1 MKARRM
7 PADTRPTLAPTQ
19 APPAAE
25 SEPDGLP
32 VPRRY
37 WAMLAIALAL
47 TLSVLDS
54 SIANVALPTIA
65 RDLHANPAA
74 SIWIVNAYQLATVV
88 SLLPLAALGDIIGYR
103 RVYQTGLILFTL
115 ASLAC
120 TMTRSIDALALARIV
135 QGFGAAG
142 IMSVNGA
149 LVRHT
154 YPSDRL
160 GQGIG
165 VNAMVISIAAA
176 IGPTAASAILAVAKW
191 PWLFGVNVP
200 IGIAAIVVASFAL
213 PRTQTSERRFDWP
226 SALLNAAAFG
236 LLVSGAEIWGRGAPA
251 IGATE
256 VVAGT
261 VAAALLVAREWRR
274 PAPLVPFDLL
284 RIPIYGLSIATS
296 VCSFTAQMLAFV
308 ALPFFFETL
317 LGRSA
322 VETGLLMTPWP
333 VAVGVAAP
341 ISGHL
346 SDRLPAGL
354 LGGIG
359 LAVLAVGLFLLA
371 RLSITATDADIVWRM
386 AIGGIGFG
394 IFQAP
399 NNRAMMAA
407 APRRCS
413 GAAGGML
420 ATARLTGQTAGAA
433 AVALIFRMQG
443 RETTN
448 TSLLVAAVVAVVAA
462 GVSLTRLV
470 PAHEAP
476 AQP

>member
-1 MKARRM
+1 M
-7 PADTRPTLAPTQ
+7 PSDTRPTLAKTP
-19 APPAAE
+19 APLAVE

-32 VPRRY
+32 IPRRY

-65 RDLHANPAA
+65 RDLHADPAA

-88 SLLPLAALGDIIGYR
+88 SLLPLAALGEIIGYR

-115 ASLAC
+115 ASLGCA
-120 TMTRSIDALALARIV
+120 MTRSIDALAFARIV

-154 YPSDRL
+154 YPSSRL

-165 VNAMVISIAAA
+165 INAMVISIAAA
-176 IGPTAASAILAVAKW
+176 VGPTAASAILAVARW

-200 IGIAAIVVASFAL
+200 VGIAAIAVASFAL
-213 PRTQTSERRFDWP
+213 PRTQTSERPFDWP

-236 LLVSGAEIWGRGAPA
+236 LLVSGAEVWGRGASA
-251 IGATE
+251 IGVVE
-256 VVAGT
+256 VASGVA
-261 VAAALLVAREWRR
+261 AAALLVAREWRR

-284 RIPIYGLSIATS
+284 RVPIYGLSIATS
-296 VCSFTAQMLAFV
+296 ICSFTAQMLAFV
-308 ALPFFFETL
+308 ALPFFFETV

-322 VETGLLMTPWP
+322 VATGLLMTPWP
-333 VAVGVAAP
+333 VAVGIAAP

-359 LAVLAVGLFLLA
+359 LALLAIGLFLLA
-371 RLSITATDADIVWRM
+371 RLSVNATDVDIVWRM
-386 AIGGIGFG
+386 AICGIGFG

-399 NNRAMMAA
+399 NNRAMMSA
-407 APRRCS
+407 APRRRS

-420 ATARLTGQTAGAA
+420 ATARLTGQTVGAA

-448 TSLLVAAVVAVVAA
+448 TSLLAAAAVAVVA
-462 GVSLTRLV
+462 GCISLTRLAR
-470 PAHEAP
+470 PLGTAGTA
-476 AQP
+476 

>member
-1 MKARRM
+1 
-7 PADTRPTLAPTQ
+7 
-19 APPAAE
+19 
-25 SEPDGLP
+25 
-32 VPRRY
+32 
-37 WAMLAIALAL
+37 
-47 TLSVLDS
+47 
-54 SIANVALPTIA
+54 
-65 RDLHANPAA
+65 
-74 SIWIVNAYQLATVV
+74 
-88 SLLPLAALGDIIGYR
+88 
-103 RVYQTGLILFTL
+103 
-115 ASLAC
+115 
-120 TMTRSIDALALARIV
+120 
-135 QGFGAAG
+135 
-142 IMSVNGA
+142 
-149 LVRHT
+149 
-154 YPSDRL
+154 
-160 GQGIG
+160 
-165 VNAMVISIAAA
+165 
-176 IGPTAASAILAVAKW
+176 
-191 PWLFGVNVP
+191 
-200 IGIAAIVVASFAL
+200 
-213 PRTQTSERRFDWP
+213 
-226 SALLNAAAFG
+226 
-236 LLVSGAEIWGRGAPA
+236 
-251 IGATE
+251 
-256 VVAGT
+256 
-261 VAAALLVAREWRR
+261 
-274 PAPLVPFDLL
+274 
-284 RIPIYGLSIATS
+284 
-296 VCSFTAQMLAFV
+296 
-308 ALPFFFETL
+308 LPFFFETL

-386 AIGGIGFG
+386 AICGIGFG

-407 APRRCS
+407 APRRRS